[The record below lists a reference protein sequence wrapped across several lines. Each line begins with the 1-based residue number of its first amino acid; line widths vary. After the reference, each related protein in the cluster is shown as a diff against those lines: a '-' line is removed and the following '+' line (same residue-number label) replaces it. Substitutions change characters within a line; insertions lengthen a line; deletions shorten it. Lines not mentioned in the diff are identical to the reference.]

1 MPLKLTIVTA
11 QRTVLEQDGVTRLV
25 VPAAEGQITI
35 LPSHAALM
43 SSLAIGEMVV
53 FTGSGSESIAI
64 HGGFIQV
71 ANDEVSVLADA
82 AERIESC
89 RCCPCPRAGPPAG
102 PRRHAGGR
110 QGRPPRPALA
120 AAFAHPSAR
129 RAPPGGRCH
138 RGTLQPAVA
147 GPPQSGPLQPGPSGR

>member
-11 QRTVLEQDGVTRLV
+11 QRTVLEQDGVTKLV

-82 AERIESC
+82 AERIEQIDLDRAEAARARAQS
-89 RCCPCPRAGPPAG
+89 RLQGRDVTLVGGMDVLRAQLSLQRSLTRLRVARRRAGGATG
-102 PRRHAGGR
+102 A
-110 QGRPPRPALA
+110 
-120 AAFAHPSAR
+120 PSAR
-129 RAPPGGRCH
+129 P
-138 RGTLQPAVA
+138 
-147 GPPQSGPLQPGPSGR
+147 

>member
-11 QRTVLEQDGVTRLV
+11 QRTVLEQDGVTKLV

-82 AERIESC
+82 AERVEQIDLDRAEAARARAQS
-89 RCCPCPRAGPPAG
+89 RLQGRDATLVGGMDVLRAQLSLQRSLTRLRVARRRAGGATG
-102 PRRHAGGR
+102 A
-110 QGRPPRPALA
+110 
-120 AAFAHPSAR
+120 PSAR
-129 RAPPGGRCH
+129 P
-138 RGTLQPAVA
+138 
-147 GPPQSGPLQPGPSGR
+147 

>member
-11 QRTVLEQDGVTRLV
+11 QRTVLEQDGATKLV

-53 FTGSGSESIAI
+53 FTGSASESIAI

-82 AERIESC
+82 AETVDQIDLDRAEAARS
-89 RCCPCPRAGPPAG
+89 RAQARLQGRDVDLVGGMDVLRAQLALQRSLTRLRVARRRAGGATGVPSS
-102 PRRHAGGR
+102 
-110 QGRPPRPALA
+110 RP
-120 AAFAHPSAR
+120 
-129 RAPPGGRCH
+129 
-138 RGTLQPAVA
+138 
-147 GPPQSGPLQPGPSGR
+147 